1 MKKKIIPSL
10 AMCAT
15 FLATLAV
22 QSHFDAMAAQ
32 GSATASA
39 AKAAAAKAA
48 ADAREKLAADT
59 KAAIDAFVKKHLA
72 ALNPQLPNLKASDLA
87 QISETDLRSLYIQSY
102 EKQGMSLSAAHAK
115 AEAMTDLKLEL
126 PKPEPTTTKT
136 K

>member
-1 MKKKIIPSL
+1 M
-10 AMCAT
+10 
-15 FLATLAV
+15 
-22 QSHFDAMAAQ
+22 H
-32 GSATASA
+32 
-39 AKAAAAKAA
+39 
-48 ADAREKLAADT
+48 T